1 MQFDTEHLYY
11 WMCAIRESD
20 NPKRTLDAF
29 WRGQLNS
36 KLWLIENLKPFV
48 NRPISVDIHGGWVGV
63 LSSMLFQSG
72 LPIKTLRS
80 IDIDASCQAIAT
92 MMNKGE
98 EIQGRFTAVTGDMC
112 DIASDADVVINTS
125 CEHITQEQFSKWMS
139 NVSSSSI
146 LVLQSN
152 NYHIDEHIRL
162 AESLEEFKLQ
172 SSIDVMWEGQ
182 LQLPL
187 YTRWM
192 IIGKKSLKNV

>member
-1 MQFDTEHLYY
+1 MQIDLEHLHY
-11 WMCAIRESD
+11 WMCAIRESSD
-20 NPKRTLDAF
+20 PKRTLDAF
-29 WRGQLNS
+29 WQGQLNS

-48 NRPISVDIHGGWVGV
+48 NRPISVDIYGGWVGV

-80 IDIDASCQAIAT
+80 IDIDSSCQAIAT
-92 MMNKGE
+92 IMNKGE

-112 DIASDADVVINTS
+112 NIVSDADVIINTS
-125 CEHITQEQFSKWMS
+125 CEHITQEQFNKWMS
-139 NVSSSSI
+139 NVSSNSI

-152 NYHIDEHIRL
+152 NYHIDEHIRP

-192 IIGKKSLKNV
+192 IIGKKCIN

>member
-1 MQFDTEHLYY
+1 MQIDLEHLHY
-11 WMCAIRESD
+11 WMCAIRESSD
-20 NPKRTLDAF
+20 PKRTLDAF

-36 KLWLIENLKPFV
+36 KLWLIENLKPFI
-48 NRPISVDIHGGWVGV
+48 NRPISVDIYGGWVGV

-72 LPIKTLRS
+72 LPVKTLRS
-80 IDIDASCQAIAT
+80 IDIDASCQPIAT

-112 DIASDADVVINTS
+112 DIASEADIVINTS
-125 CEHITQEQFSKWMS
+125 CEHVTQQQFNKWIS
-139 NVSSSSI
+139 NISSSSI

-152 NYHIDEHIRL
+152 NYHIDEHTRP
-162 AESLEEFKLQ
+162 AESLEEFKQQ

-192 IIGKKSLKNV
+192 IIGKKCIN

>member
-1 MQFDTEHLYY
+1 MQIDLEHLHY
-11 WMCAIRESD
+11 WMCAIRESSD
-20 NPKRTLDAF
+20 PKRTLDAF

-48 NRPISVDIHGGWVGV
+48 NRPISVDIYGGWVGV

-72 LPIKTLRS
+72 LPVKTLRS

-98 EIQGRFTAVTGDMC
+98 EIQGRFTAVTSDMC
-112 DIASDADVVINTS
+112 DIPSDADIVINTS
-125 CEHITQEQFSKWMS
+125 CEHVTQEQFNKWMS

-152 NYHIDEHIRL
+152 NYHIDEHIRP
-162 AESLEEFKLQ
+162 AESLEEFKQQ
-172 SSIDVMWEGQ
+172 SSINVMWEGQ

-192 IIGKKSLKNV
+192 IIGKKCIN

>member
-1 MQFDTEHLYY
+1 MQIDLEHLHY
-11 WMCAIRESD
+11 WMCAIRESSD
-20 NPKRTLDAF
+20 PKRTLDAF
-29 WRGQLNS
+29 WQGQLNS

-48 NRPISVDIHGGWVGV
+48 NRPISVDIYGGWVGV

-80 IDIDASCQAIAT
+80 IDIDSSCQAIAT
-92 MMNKGE
+92 IMNKGE

-112 DIASDADVVINTS
+112 NIVSDADVIINTS
-125 CEHITQEQFSKWMS
+125 CEHITQEQFNKWMS
-139 NVSSSSI
+139 NVLSNSI

-152 NYHIDEHIRL
+152 NYHIDEHIRP

-192 IIGKKSLKNV
+192 IIGKKCIN

>member
-1 MQFDTEHLYY
+1 MQIDLEHLHY
-11 WMCAIRESD
+11 WMCAIRESP
-20 NPKRTLDAF
+20 NPTRTLDAF

-48 NRPISVDIHGGWVGV
+48 NKPISVDIHGGWVGV

-80 IDIDASCQAIAT
+80 IDIDASCQDIAT

-112 DIASDADVVINTS
+112 DIVGDADVIINTS
-125 CEHITQEQFSKWMS
+125 CEHITQEQFNKWMS
-139 NVSSSSI
+139 NVSSNSI

-152 NYHIDEHIRL
+152 NYHIDEHIRP

-172 SSIDVMWEGQ
+172 SSIDIMWEGQ

-192 IIGKKSLKNV
+192 IIGKKCIN

>member
-1 MQFDTEHLYY
+1 
-11 WMCAIRESD
+11 MCAIRESSD
-20 NPKRTLDAF
+20 PKRTLDAF
-29 WRGQLNS
+29 WQGQLNS

-48 NRPISVDIHGGWVGV
+48 NRPISVDIYGGWVGV

-80 IDIDASCQAIAT
+80 IDIDSSCQAIAT
-92 MMNKGE
+92 IMNKGE

-112 DIASDADVVINTS
+112 NIVSDADVIINTS
-125 CEHITQEQFSKWMS
+125 CEHITQEQFNKWMS
-139 NVSSSSI
+139 NVSSNSI

-152 NYHIDEHIRL
+152 NYHIDEHIRP

-192 IIGKKSLKNV
+192 IIGKKCIN